1 MKTILRAILL
11 VSVSTSFALGQ
22 SAALAPAPDGG
33 GGGGDGP
40 GLVLAADFVILIGK
54 VKTHDSGNIKSVL
67 GLSPLMGISYKK
79 YFGDGAAAGSFNGY
93 WAIGTDLLLL
103 PFLGI
108 GGDYIFDG
116 NTQFYIGANVTSHLV
131 LLFLPIPSL
140 SLGVYL

>member
-1 MKTILRAILL
+1 MVVL
-11 VSVSTSFALGQ
+11 V
-22 SAALAPAPDGG
+22 
-33 GGGGDGP
+33 
-40 GLVLAADFVILIGK
+40 GK
-54 VKTHDSGNIKSVL
+54 VKTHDSGNIKSAL

-79 YFGDGAAAGSFNGY
+79 YFGDGAPAGKFKGY
-93 WAIGTDLLLL
+93 WAIGTDVLVL

-116 NTQFYIGANVTSHLV
+116 NTQFYIGSNVTSHLM